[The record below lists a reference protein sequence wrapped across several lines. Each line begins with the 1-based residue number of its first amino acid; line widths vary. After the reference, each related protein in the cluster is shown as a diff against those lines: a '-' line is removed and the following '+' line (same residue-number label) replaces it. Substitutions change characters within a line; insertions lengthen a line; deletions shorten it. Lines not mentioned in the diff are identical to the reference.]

1 MTKLKNLKFIL
12 TVFILVIMSYFVSFR
27 SHADPSS
34 EAALYACADGD
45 EGDICSYVNSS
56 GQTING
62 SCQFTSPS
70 NSKLICVKIS
80 Q

>member
-1 MTKLKNLKFIL
+1 MDKIKNLRFTL

-45 EGDICSYVNSS
+45 EGDICSYVDDS
-56 GQTING
+56 GETING
-62 SCQFTSPS
+62 SCKFTSPS
-70 NSKLICVKIS
+70 DSKLTCVKIS